1 MRAAYQDGGRRDRY
15 GRDLWD
21 VWLPDGRF
29 VQAVLVR
36 RRSRPTRCAYR
47 PQAASPTG
55 WPLSTRWPPLAGRG
69 LHGACGG

>member
-1 MRAAYQDGGRRDRY
+1 MRAAYQSGGRRDIY

-36 RRSRPTRCAYR
+36 RGAADAVAYR
-47 PQAASPTG
+47 PQIRYAD
-55 WPLSTRWPPLAGRG
+55 RLAGIDAVATAARRG